1 MQLDL
6 QKQANELENNK
17 IECNYIRVSTL
28 EQNTDVHEL
37 ENVKQYVDKCSGS
50 IPFKDREFGGKL
62 LKDVNLGLIKTIH
75 VSSIDRLGRNTLDIL
90 QTIETFNKNKV
101 CLVARRENIRSLN
114 DDGTVNA
121 MSDLLIKIL
130 STVSEMELNRIKE
143 RQKEGIAKAKTK
155 GVYLGRNKG
164 SKESDSVFWSKSKN
178 QKIKRELERGETLRR
193 TAKLTGASVGLVRKV
208 NEKLKS
214 I

>member
-1 MQLDL
+1 M
-6 QKQANELENNK
+6 
-17 IECNYIRVSTL
+17 
-28 EQNTDVHEL
+28 
-37 ENVKQYVDKCSGS
+37 
-50 IPFKDREFGGKL
+50 
-62 LKDVNLGLIKTIH
+62 IKTIH